1 MGAARKSKEIVGDLR
16 MEAKGW
22 SDVRKESQAE
32 ENRLPL
38 EARKVVENEF
48 FSRGSRRNQPYNTL
62 TLFSLVKLISN
73 FWPPEL

>member
-1 MGAARKSKEIVGDLR
+1 MKMG
-16 MEAKGW
+16 AKGW

-32 ENRLPL
+32 ENRLPP
-38 EARKVVENEF
+38 EARKVMENEF